1 MLFGFGIGVGVVDI
15 VSCKWWWS
23 MGEGDMG
30 YVFFVVEEGELKMVV
45 LLVMMKI
52 SSSFSWPFL

>member
-1 MLFGFGIGVGVVDI
+1 
-15 VSCKWWWS
+15 

-52 SSSFSWPFL
+52 SSSFS